1 MEPQISYV
9 TSSDGT
15 RIATWTLGSGRPLV
29 IAANVWFSSIQSNW
43 QVPSFRDNIERLA
56 TKRMVVQYDARG
68 VGMSQ
73 REVDDLSINARVKD
87 LEAVIDRIAA
97 PQVDILGSGQAG
109 AVAIPFAVA
118 HPERVRRLVLAGVSP
133 RGRDFHLTP
142 QRRALAQ
149 LIEVDWDLYLQTI
162 ALVDFGWTELGRIM
176 AEANRNTLSRDTF
189 RASWQVT
196 RRQDATELLG
206 QIKCPT
212 LVLRSTRADQG
223 VPLEVTK
230 EMAASIPDS
239 RLAIV
244 DTKTGFYL
252 VSESPAYV
260 EVLEDFLDDG
270 EGAQPAAGLPSGTA
284 VILFLDIAD
293 STPLTE
299 RMGDARFRDAARL
312 LDERVRVAIR
322 DAGGTAIDGKV
333 LGDGVM
339 AVFTSAKDAIKAALE
354 CRQASGELP
363 LHIGIHAGDVIR
375 EGNNVYG
382 GAVNVASRVC
392 GLSAPGEV
400 LVSDTVRS
408 LGLTSADVRFED
420 RGEHELK
427 GVAEAVRVWS
437 VHAD

>member
-29 IAANVWFSSIQSNW
+29 IAASVWFSSIQSNW

-56 TKRMVVQYDARG
+56 SKRMVVQHDARG

-73 REVDDLSINARVKD
+73 REVEDFSLEARVGD
-87 LEAVIDRIAA
+87 LEAVVDRVGAG
-97 PQVDILGSGQAG
+97 QVDLLATAQATFS
-109 AVAIPFAVA
+109 AVAFAVK
-118 HPERVRRLVLAGVSP
+118 HPELVRRMVLSGPAA
-133 RGRDFHLTP
+133 RARDYRIQP
-142 QRRALAQ
+142 QRRALIP
-149 LIEVDWDLYLQTI
+149 LIEVDWNLYLQ
-162 ALVDFGWTELGRIM
+162 AMSLVDFGWTDLGRIM
-176 AEANRNTLSRDTF
+176 AEANRDTITRETF
-189 RASWQVT
+189 VASWQAG
-196 RRQDATELLG
+196 RDQDITDLLP
-206 QIKCPT
+206 QIRCPT
-212 LVLRSTRADQG
+212 LIVRSTDTRQG
-223 VPLEVTK
+223 VPAEVTK
-230 EMAASIPDS
+230 EIAAVIPNS
-239 RLAIV
+239 RLAVI
-244 DTKTGFYL
+244 DTTTMFLLGH
-252 VSESPAYV
+252 ESPLYV
-260 EVLEDFLDDG
+260 NAIEQFLDEYDV
-270 EGAQPAAGLPSGTA
+270 AQPGGIPSGTA

-293 STPLTE
+293 STLLTE

-312 LDERVRVAIR
+312 LDERVRAAIR

-354 CRQASGELP
+354 CRLASGELP
-363 LHIGIHAGDVIR
+363 LHIGVHAGDVIR

-382 GAVNVASRVC
+382 GAVNIASRVC

-408 LGLTSADVRFED
+408 LGLTSADVSFED

-427 GVAEAVRVWS
+427 GVAEPVRVWA
-437 VHAD
+437 VAAD